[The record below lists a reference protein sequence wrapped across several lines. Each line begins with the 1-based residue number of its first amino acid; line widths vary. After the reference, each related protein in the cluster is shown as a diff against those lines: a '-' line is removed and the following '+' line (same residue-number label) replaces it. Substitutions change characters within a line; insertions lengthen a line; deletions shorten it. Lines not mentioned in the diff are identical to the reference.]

1 MSLIFHLLPLIY
13 PIFTCAE
20 YGSRFTKVL
29 NTDQRES
36 WSGSRSGSKTLF
48 RILWY
53 DVWMSTI
60 LRGRV
65 EWFTTFLWFF
75 ILDTLVW
82 YISMS
87 LIKKS
92 QKIATREHHLTFMFF
107 FKDHLKDLLQN
118 LFRPTIWEKWFLTWT
133 KDISKNFF
141 SVFIFRLNKKFKQN
155 IPSWCRKTFHSLF
168 LFFYFRVSVK
178 KWAEALPLPGP
189 AGPS

>member
-29 NTDQRES
+29 NMDQCGS

-53 DVWMSTI
+53 DVWMSII

-65 EWFTTFLWFF
+65 EWFTTFLRFF

-87 LIKKS
+87 LIQKS
-92 QKIATREHHLTFMFF
+92 QKIATRAHHLTLSFTSKIYFKICLDPQHGKNDFWLGQKTYQNFF
-107 FKDHLKDLLQN
+107 F
-118 LFRPTIWEKWFLTWT
+118 
-133 KDISKNFF
+133 
-141 SVFIFRLNKKFKQN
+141 
-155 IPSWCRKTFHSLF
+155 C
-168 LFFYFRVSVK
+168 FYFQLK
-178 KWAEALPLPGP
+178 QKI
-189 AGPS
+189 

>member
-20 YGSRFTKVL
+20 YESRFTKVL
-29 NTDQRES
+29 NTDQCGS

-53 DVWMSTI
+53 DVWMSII

-92 QKIATREHHLTFMFF
+92 QKIATRAHHLTFKFYF
-107 FKDHLKDLLQN
+107 KDLLQN
-118 LFRPTIWEKWFLTWT
+118 LFRPTTWEKWFLTWT
-133 KDISKNFF
+133 KDISKFF
-141 SVFIFRLNKKFKQN
+141 F
-155 IPSWCRKTFHSLF
+155 LF
-168 LFFYFRVSVK
+168 LFS
-178 KWAEALPLPGP
+178 A
-189 AGPS
+189 